1 MNTRVKMKEAETLL
15 KYASEKGI
23 EIFLTPDLRL
33 EIIAPKGVMSPEAL
47 DYIRGS
53 RPILLEQLCSYEFQ
67 DLVFRLIYSD
77 DISWLVK
84 QLKDICSLERVKII
98 RRYLEEFDAAYKAE
112 ENPVKKR
119 NAGRFKANTW
129 LREELEDETG
139 YGQ

>member
-1 MNTRVKMKEAETLL
+1 MKEAETLL

-33 EIIAPKGVMSPEAL
+33 EITAPKGVMSPEAL

-119 NAGRFKANTW
+119 NAGRFRANTW
-129 LREELEDETG
+129 LREELEEEKG